1 MGTDGGGGAV
11 KKNFK
16 LVIEY
21 DGTDYHGWQRQKDAV
36 TVQETI
42 ERAVFSVTREKIS
55 LLGSGRTDA
64 GVHALGQTANF
75 LCETR
80 LSAHVMKRALNSLLP
95 NDIVIRACEPA
106 PESFHARYDAKSKR
120 YRYFFL
126 NAPHPSAICRRHA
139 WHIPRK
145 LDMDA
150 MADAARRIVGK
161 HDFKAFEGH
170 GRPDTDAR
178 RHVMAASFREKNEGR
193 LVFEIEAEGFL
204 RHMVRNIVGTL
215 VAAGLGRMEP
225 GDIRDILLSRDR
237 GRAGPTAPARGLFLW
252 EVKY

>member
-1 MGTDGGGGAV
+1 M

-21 DGTDYHGWQRQKDAV
+21 DGTAYHGWQRQKDAV

-42 ERAVFSVTREKIS
+42 ERAVFSVTREKVS

-64 GVHALGQTANF
+64 GVHARGQTANF

-95 NDIVIRACEPA
+95 DDIVICDCETA
-106 PESFHARYDAKSKR
+106 PESFHARYDAKSKI

-126 NAPHPSAICRRHA
+126 NTPHPSAIRRRHV
-139 WHIPRK
+139 WHIPQK
-145 LDMDA
+145 LDVEA
-150 MADAARRIVGK
+150 MSDAARRVAGR

-178 RHVMAASFREKNEGR
+178 RHVMAAALFEKKGGR
-193 LVFEIEAEGFL
+193 LVFEIEADGFL

-215 VAAGLGRMEP
+215 VEAGLGRMDP
-225 GDIRDILLSRDR
+225 GEIGEIFRSRDR

>member
-1 MGTDGGGGAV
+1 M

-36 TVQETI
+36 TVQATI
-42 ERAVFSVTREKIS
+42 ENAVFSVTREKIS

-150 MADAARRIVGK
+150 MADAARQAGK
-161 HDFKAFEGH
+161 
-170 GRPDTDAR
+170 
-178 RHVMAASFREKNEGR
+178 
-193 LVFEIEAEGFL
+193 
-204 RHMVRNIVGTL
+204 
-215 VAAGLGRMEP
+215 AAGCIATTPE
-225 GDIRDILLSRDR
+225 LLETALDMGYQLVSCGADCSFLT
-237 GRAGPTAPARGLFLW
+237 AGAKEAHETQYATLARLRPAD
-252 EVKY
+252 